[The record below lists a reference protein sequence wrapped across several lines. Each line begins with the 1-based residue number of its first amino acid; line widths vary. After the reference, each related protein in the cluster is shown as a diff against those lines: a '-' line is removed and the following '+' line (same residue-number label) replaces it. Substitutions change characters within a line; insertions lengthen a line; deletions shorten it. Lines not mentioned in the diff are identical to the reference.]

1 MENKYYRDNLA
12 AILEFTGGR
21 HLLGYGDIYRYT
33 GLKDHRAIRKRYP
46 LNKDGTITA
55 ETLARRLC
63 EGPDHELVF
72 NRCARQPS
80 APGRPPNG
88 YSAW

>member
-12 AILEFTGGR
+12 AILELSGGR
-21 HLLGYGDIYRYT
+21 HLLGDGDIDRYT
-33 GLKDHRAIRKRYP
+33 GLKAHRAIRKRYP

-63 EGPDHELVF
+63 EG
-72 NRCARQPS
+72 ARS
-80 APGRPPNG
+80 
-88 YSAW
+88 

>member
-1 MENKYYRDNLA
+1 MENNYYRDNLA

-21 HLLGYGDIYRYT
+21 HLLGYGDIHRYT

-63 EGPDHELVF
+63 EG
-72 NRCARQPS
+72 AR
-80 APGRPPNG
+80 A
-88 YSAW
+88 

>member
-1 MENKYYRDNLA
+1 MENKYYRENLA

-21 HLLGYGDIYRYT
+21 HLLRLEDVKTYT
-33 GLKDHRAIRKRYP
+33 GIGDVRTVRKRYP

-63 EGPDHELVF
+63 EG
-72 NRCARQPS
+72 ARS
-80 APGRPPNG
+80 
-88 YSAW
+88 

>member
-12 AILEFTGGR
+12 AILDFTGGR

-33 GLKDHRAIRKRYP
+33 GLKDPRAIRKRYP

-63 EGPDHELVF
+63 EG
-72 NRCARQPS
+72 ARS
-80 APGRPPNG
+80 
-88 YSAW
+88 